1 MKQTNLKTLN
11 ELQATVQS
19 FGAGE
24 NLRKKNYVKPTTVMN
39 RVLLEMDVLS
49 ASMVETRSMVSAGF
63 SDHEGN
69 PFGPIDGGTTDD
81 ILIGNTEW

>member
-49 ASMVETRSMVSAGF
+49 ASMVQLRSEVSAGH
-63 SDHEGN
+63 SIHDDN
-69 PFGPIDGGTTDD
+69 PFSGTDGFLNSDGFNDQ
-81 ILIGNTEW
+81 W

>member
-49 ASMVETRSMVSAGF
+49 ASVIVTHTGMVSAG
-63 SDHEGN
+63 SSESLDN
-69 PFGPIDGGTTDD
+69 PFKDEGFSSSIDITT
-81 ILIGNTEW
+81 GW